1 MSNDLYNKI
10 IEVEGR
16 KYQYDADFD
25 CFRRVQ
31 EHTDSKYGW
40 IVVIMILSLMAFLIE
55 YFNK

>member
-1 MSNDLYNKI
+1 VKDLYNKT
-10 IEVEGR
+10 IEIEGR

-31 EHTDSKYGW
+31 DDTDSKYGW
-40 IVVIMILSLMAFLIE
+40 IVVIVVLALVTFLIE